1 VTDAADS
8 NDKSGVTVE
17 IFGYLFKNPALLDE
31 ALTTPSCRM
40 ENPSV
45 RDNQRLEFL
54 GDAVIGLLA
63 ADALYASCPG
73 APEGELTV
81 KRTQMV
87 STGALC
93 AAARRLDLA
102 ARLHLNR
109 GAAPLPASSKT
120 LADAVEAVVG
130 AAWLDGGLPA
140 ARAVFAALALESAAD
155 EACWVRNPKGD
166 LQIFA
171 QGLVPMRRPV
181 YTLVKT
187 AGKAHEPLFTVRVG
201 VEGVG
206 EAEATARTRKA
217 AEAEAAAR
225 LLARVS

>member
-1 VTDAADS
+1 MENAETFDS
-8 NDKSGVTVE
+8 
-17 IFGYLFKNPALLDE
+17 IFGYAFRTPALLRE
-31 ALTTPSCRM
+31 ALTTPSYRM
-40 ENPSV
+40 DHPGEK
-45 RDNQRLEFL
+45 DNQRLEFL
-54 GDAVIGLLA
+54 GDAVLGLLA
-63 ADALYASCPG
+63 ADRLYAEL
-73 APEGELTV
+73 ADAAEGSLTV
-81 KRTQMV
+81 RRTHLV
-87 STGALC
+87 SSAALC
-93 AAARRLDLA
+93 AAAVRLGLA
-102 ARLHLNR
+102 ARLRRNK
-109 GAAPLPASSKT
+109 GAEPLPNDAKT

-155 EACWVRNPKGD
+155 EARWVRNPKGD

-187 AGKAHEPLFTVRVG
+187 DGKAHEPLFTVRVG